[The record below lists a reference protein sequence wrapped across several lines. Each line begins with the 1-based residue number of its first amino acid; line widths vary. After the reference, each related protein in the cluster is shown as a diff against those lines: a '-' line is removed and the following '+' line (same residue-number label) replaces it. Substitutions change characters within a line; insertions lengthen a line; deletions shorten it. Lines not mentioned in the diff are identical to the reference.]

1 MTWGLHGH
9 LGVCFEYIG
18 TVFCVC
24 VCVCNY
30 IHVSVFLFHLQA
42 RYLGMTSFSC
52 TDLNYKVSL
61 EIWLIFYICKLKS
74 LWSKYIFTSHSIM
87 PSTACVHATTLLN
100 CQSQNHFGQVW
111 SWKYAS
117 CGFPSQA
124 ACRHTTQLTQFVVSL
139 STHTHTLFT
148 GAQQRLWQWVTRP
161 RQNRAPARCVCHVI
175 WISKSLVRLK
185 DNLLKGN

>member
-139 STHTHTLFT
+139 STHTHIVYRRTT
-148 GAQQRLWQWVTRP
+148 ATVAMSDASPSKPGSGAL
-161 RQNRAPARCVCHVI
+161 CVSCH
-175 WISKSLVRLK
+175 L
-185 DNLLKGN
+185 NQ